1 MPTTIQVSEALK
13 KRLLKHKGS
22 PRETYEEVIAKALD
36 VFEED
41 EAVLSPAFKKKVTRG
56 RKEIRDGKGLTTD
69 ELLKDLGL

>member
-13 KRLLKHKGS
+13 KRLQRHKGS

-41 EAVLSPAFKKKVTRG
+41 EAALSPAFRRKTARG
-56 RKEIRDGKGLTTD
+56 RREIAAGKGMTTD